1 MRLKSALFIKIFM
14 KIKIHDSGRWKF
26 ESLKSQNIYQ
36 VMINSNRII
45 CILILINR
53 LNDLGSRICMEI
65 FFLYLE
71 LSLVGFMV
79 FNATL
84 NNISVIS
91 FWWGKAEY
99 PEKITDLSQV
109 TDKLDHIME
118 SSDTCIILIYWNKK

>member
-1 MRLKSALFIKIFM
+1 
-14 KIKIHDSGRWKF
+14 
-26 ESLKSQNIYQ
+26 
-36 VMINSNRII
+36 MINSNRII

-91 FWWGKAEY
+91 FW
-99 PEKITDLSQV
+99 
-109 TDKLDHIME
+109 
-118 SSDTCIILIYWNKK
+118 